1 MQGLRN
7 VPLEIGSEPCLH
19 GVFMLVMHIPGR
31 TTGYNKFCMSK
42 CEEVEKKNPAI
53 TRVWSY
59 MRKWEKSDCIT
70 SRIVSIYGNYHV
82 I

>member
-31 TTGYNKFCMSK
+31 TTGYNKSCMSK
-42 CEEVEKKNPAI
+42 CEEVEKKP
-53 TRVWSY
+53 SY
-59 MRKWEKSDCIT
+59 NTSLVLHEKM
-70 SRIVSIYGNYHV
+70 GEK
-82 I
+82 